1 MVFSKS
7 NIELSDKYF
16 RITTENYAIYLSVK
30 DYEQIFPIFGSQKKV
45 NTSFLIHS
53 LSEEEYSE
61 MIIELRSKGTLYE
74 HMFEYM
80 EFDKE
85 ILKISKKLK
94 YDSPINEDIVNESL
108 KMSSIL
114 YETVL
119 SHRNNNWKRLVKINK
134 IKEILKDV

>member
-1 MVFSKS
+1 MV
-7 NIELSDKYF
+7 
-16 RITTENYAIYLSVK
+16 
-30 DYEQIFPIFGSQKKV
+30 
-45 NTSFLIHS
+45 
-53 LSEEEYSE
+53 
-61 MIIELRSKGTLYE
+61 IELRSKGILYE

-94 YDSPINEDIVNESL
+94 YDFPLNEDIVNESL

-114 YETVL
+114 YETTL
-119 SHRNNNWKRLVKINK
+119 SHRNNNWKRLVKMNK